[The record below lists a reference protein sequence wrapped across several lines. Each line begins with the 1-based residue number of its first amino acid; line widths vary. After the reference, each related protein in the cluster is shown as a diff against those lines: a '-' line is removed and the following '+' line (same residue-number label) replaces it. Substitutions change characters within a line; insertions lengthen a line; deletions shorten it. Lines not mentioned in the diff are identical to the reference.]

1 MRACPVCKSRKW
13 FNDGLGGL
21 VCQYGHQREGF
32 REQESEVEA
41 ISVTSKK
48 RRSRSKKASN
58 EYYAYQNRTDYAQ
71 VLLTVAQWVL
81 RRQLHVLIHEMGFVP
96 QIEQVVQHLWILYVN
111 KICELDLDATG
122 INNDISEGPSSALQE
137 YDQDDNLD
145 YLIDIPQHS
154 DSDSDGKG
162 GGQQRSSGNEF
173 SDFNS
178 QTKSMK
184 YSALP
189 CRLSNMSLSFVLV
202 IIYLGC
208 VWLRIPIIK
217 GDIVRWAST
226 GRLSDLVIRRELPN
240 DMKLHL
246 GPHFVKKFFEKERH
260 QSWHFLT
267 SLEFDFIAFYK
278 NFYGIT
284 FPEINAPP
292 ILYRFIRDF
301 MLPVETYVI
310 SKELAQL
317 INLNLEIN
325 RNPSLSLLAVIIV
338 IIKMIYGLDG
348 QKRVPNDRDEFFRYF
363 PKFEDWIKKLSERQE
378 KLFSK
383 EIPLDLS
390 DLKEWIDSNPDK
402 YIKHC
407 SDTLVGKNRWPQAPK
422 DTQNTAH
429 INRAKRIEEME
440 QLSKPFRELS
450 ETVVPVIED
459 QIHNDKLKTKLKTLA
474 DATKSTSQFITAREL
489 YMMQKKKEHDKKIIQ
504 NLEKNVDY
512 FIEPIEKEIQELN
525 FCVEAPGKSS
535 CSKDP
540 MKHLRNRHSTF
551 LYRNP
556 ENNDRKNLTF
566 GEKYIA
572 YQMFQNRTES
582 AFFKHVELT
591 GSFHEDYERILVFA
605 SKMVNAT
612 MHDVQQAVMKV
623 ESKWMNVA
631 KYYKSKSMVELENR
645 IKVLEMMEL
654 MESIETKENEEE

>member
-1 MRACPVCKSRKW
+1 MRACPICKSRKW
-13 FNDGLGGL
+13 YSDGLGGL
-21 VCQYGHQREGF
+21 VCQFGHQREGF
-32 REQESEVEA
+32 QEQESEIETA
-41 ISVTSKK
+41 SVTSKK

-58 EYYAYQNRTDYAQ
+58 EYYAFQNRTEYAQ

-81 RRQLHVLIHEMGFVP
+81 RRQLHVLINEMGFVP

-111 KICELDLDATG
+111 KLCELDLDVTR
-122 INNDISEGPSSALQE
+122 INHVAPEGSSSALQE
-137 YDQDDNLD
+137 YDNDDNLEF
-145 YLIDIPQHS
+145 LIDIPQDS

-162 GGQQRSSGNEF
+162 GSQQRSSGNEF

-178 QTKSMK
+178 QAKSMK

-226 GRLSDLVIRRELPN
+226 GRLSDLVIRQELPN

-338 IIKMIYGLDG
+338 IIKMVYGLDG
-348 QKRVPNDRDEFFRYF
+348 QKRVPNDKDEFFRYF

-407 SDTLVGKNRWPQAPK
+407 SDTLVGKNRWPQTPK
-422 DTQNTAH
+422 DTQNTAY
-429 INRAKRIEEME
+429 INRAKRIEV
-440 QLSKPFRELS
+440 REVYL
-450 ETVVPVIED
+450 
-459 QIHNDKLKTKLKTLA
+459 
-474 DATKSTSQFITAREL
+474 
-489 YMMQKKKEHDKKIIQ
+489 MQKEKERDKKIIK
-504 NLEKNVDY
+504 NLENNIND

-525 FCVEAPGKSS
+525 FCVEVPGKHSS
-535 CSKDP
+535 TSKSCSFSKDP
-540 MKHLRNRHSTF
+540 MKHLRNRYSTF

-556 ENNDRKNLTF
+556 ENDNDKPNLTF
-566 GEKYIA
+566 GEKYAA

-623 ESKWMNVA
+623 EVDL
-631 KYYKSKSMVELENR
+631 YRIIEN
-645 IKVLEMMEL
+645 KNL
-654 MESIETKENEEE
+654 